1 MQTRKMLVIC
11 PYPERV
17 APSQRLKYEQYFD
30 YFRQNGY
37 EITVSPF
44 MTMKFWNIVYKKGN
58 LHKKVFW
65 TIVGYL
71 KRIRDLLRIRKYDI
85 VFVTLWVTPIG
96 PPIME
101 RLFALLAKSLVYDID
116 DLIFLGHSSAANK
129 IIAWMKGKRKMIV
142 LMKHADHVITCTPVL
157 DRFVRQYNPNTTD
170 ISSTINTD
178 TYIPVNPYNN
188 EKTLV
193 LGWSGSHSTAKYLHL
208 LTPVLQKLKQTHS
221 FKLLVMGDENFKME
235 GLEIEA
241 LAWSE
246 DKEIPTLQR
255 MDIGLYP
262 LPDEP
267 WVYGKSGL
275 KALQYMAL
283 GIPTVAQK
291 LGPDHANH
299 RVIEHGVSGFL
310 ADTHEEWLHYLTLLM
325 DNPDLRK
332 KIGTAARERVVK
344 YYSIHANKDTYL
356 NILNT
361 VAAKRTKK

>member
-1 MQTRKMLVIC
+1 MQKKKILVIC
-11 PYPERV
+11 PYPEGL

-30 YFRQNGY
+30 YFRENGY

-44 MTMKFWNIVYKKGN
+44 MNLKFWNIVYKKG
-58 LHKKVFW
+58 HFFEKIFW
-65 TIVGYL
+65 TLVGYL
-71 KRIRDLLRIRKYDI
+71 KRLRDLFRLRRYDV

-96 PPIME
+96 LPIME
-101 RLFALLAKSLVYDID
+101 NLFAIFAKRLIYDID

-129 IIAWMKGKRKMIV
+129 IIAWIKGKRKMIV
-142 LMKHADHVITCTPVL
+142 LMKRADHVITCTPVL
-157 DRFVRQYNPNTTD
+157 DRFVRQYNINTTD

-178 TYIPVNPYNN
+178 TYIPVNPYTNN
-188 EKTLV
+188 KKLV

-208 LTPVLQKLKQTHS
+208 LTPVLQKLRKKYDFT
-221 FKLLVMGDENFKME
+221 LLVMGDANFKME
-235 GLEIEA
+235 GIETEA

-246 DKEIPTLQR
+246 AIEIPTLQR

-283 GIPTVAQK
+283 GIPTVAEK
-291 LGPDHANH
+291 LGEDHANH

-310 ADTHEEWLHYLTLLM
+310 AHTEEEWIDCLSKLIE
-325 DNPDLRK
+325 NPELRK
-332 KIGTAARERVVK
+332 SMGIAARERVIK

-356 NILNT
+356 GILNK
-361 VAAKRTKK
+361 VTKDT